1 MYLSNQKI
9 CGLFVVDYLK
19 SSCAMNAKH
28 DPSSLIESERS
39 LPGDLAIWVFIFAEL
54 LVFGILFA
62 AYAFARSHNIE
73 LFNSEQKLL
82 NTKIALVN
90 TLLLIT
96 SSYAVVRA
104 VLSIK
109 NNENESCVRWL
120 LLAIGLGAVFLFLKI
135 REFLNDAYLGI
146 TLSHNLFDMFYLS
159 LTFFHFLHVILGM
172 IILGAVAWRAH
183 LHKYSA
189 QLHAGV
195 ETGGAYWHMVDLL
208 WIILFALVYV
218 IH

>member
-1 MYLSNQKI
+1 MN
-9 CGLFVVDYLK
+9 GK
-19 SSCAMNAKH
+19 SDASTLTQTKN
-28 DPSSLIESERS
+28 P

-62 AYAFARSHNIE
+62 AYAVARSSHLE

-82 NTKIALVN
+82 NTRLALIN
-90 TLLLIT
+90 TFLLIT
-96 SSYAVVRA
+96 SSYAVVRS

-109 NNENESCVRWL
+109 INEVNACVRWL
-120 LLAIGLGAVFLFLKI
+120 LLAIGLGAVFLILKVV
-135 REFLNDAYLGI
+135 EFRNDSDLGI

-172 IILGAVAWRAH
+172 LILGAVAWKAYS
-183 LHKYSA
+183 HKYNA
-189 QLHAGV
+189 QSHAGV